1 MQQHCI
7 EAVIINGYDL
17 RVMRMGYF
25 AFLVHPLVRAA
36 SGAGIAFSSGNEWDI
51 YSFVSTSVTVLD
63 SQSVNLNIFNNSF
76 VAASS
81 FYSMSVHSSNM
92 LTSFSTSELDS
103 TIV

>member
-36 SGAGIAFSSGNEWDI
+36 SGAGIAFSSGNEWYI
-51 YSFVSTSVTVLD
+51 FSLVTTSMTVLD
-63 SQSVNLNIFNNSF
+63 NGTRLGISQQKDKFIK
-76 VAASS
+76 
-81 FYSMSVHSSNM
+81 MSRM
-92 LTSFSTSELDS
+92 TK
-103 TIV
+103 I